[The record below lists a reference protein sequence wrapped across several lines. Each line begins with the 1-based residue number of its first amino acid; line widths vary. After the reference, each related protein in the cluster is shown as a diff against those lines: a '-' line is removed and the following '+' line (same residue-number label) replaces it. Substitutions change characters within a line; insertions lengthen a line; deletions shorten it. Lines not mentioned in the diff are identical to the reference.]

1 MSRIL
6 VVEDDPDTQMLLT
19 QYLTRNGYEVVSA
32 SNGWEAL
39 VTLDGEP
46 FDLIVLDIM
55 LPGLDGAKFLSI
67 LRGYVRKGLS
77 LPVVVVTALEAHEAA
92 ERLRPNTPEALVEK
106 KGGQFLA
113 KMLDRIRQLLP
124 PALDSIRGGGA
135 VN

>member
-6 VVEDDPDTQMLLT
+6 VVEDDADTQMLLA
-19 QYLTRNGYEVVSA
+19 QYLTRHGYEVVCA

-77 LPVVVVTALEAHEAA
+77 LPVVVVTALERQEAA
-92 ERLRPNTPEALVEK
+92 ERLAPNTPEAVVEK
-106 KGGQFLA
+106 RGGRFLTT
-113 KMLDRIRQLLP
+113 MLERIRQLLP
-124 PALDSIRGGGA
+124 PMDSVTGGGGA
-135 VN
+135 MN